1 MTLRTLFHPLKKSK
15 KCLFLVLWVGLIF
28 LIGLYAPFFASS
40 KPFLA
45 YYEGKLYFPLF
56 RILIYKNVYTKPLD
70 LFFNLLMFTLPLG
83 VLIRLFIKNKRA
95 YFFGALILMQVGA
108 FYYLN
113 THVSLGSHA
122 PTFQKIDQTIAALE
136 GVSSTEIL
144 EDTSPLQFYMRPPI
158 TCHWEQNALKGHSST
173 SNWNTVRINGQSL
186 FATLLF
192 GIRYSFTLAILACAL
207 AFLIGTLIGAISGFL
222 GGRIDLLICRGLEV
236 WESLPT
242 LFVLLLLV
250 SITKEVS
257 FFFVVFVLALFSWTS
272 IARVV
277 RIEMIKHR
285 HLAYVEVLK
294 NMGTSKI
301 RILFKHLLPNCYWM
315 LISLMPHA
323 LIGAITYESALSFL
337 GLGDRKSCSIGLLLD
352 EARMAY
358 PMEPSLFWP
367 PTLLLMVIL
376 ISLAWL
382 GDSLRKVSDP
392 KLNENPF

>member
-1 MTLRTLFHPLKKSK
+1 MTLHTLLLPLKRSK
-15 KCLFLVLWVGLIF
+15 KCLFLASWIGLIF
-28 LIGLYAPFFASS
+28 LLGLYAPFLASS
-40 KPFLA
+40 RPFFA

-56 RILIYKNVYTKPLD
+56 RTLIYKNVYTKPLD

-83 VLIRLFIKNKRA
+83 VLIRAFVKNKRS
-95 YFFGALILMQVGA
+95 YFFGALILLQVGT
-108 FYYLN
+108 FYYFS
-113 THVSLGSHA
+113 THVSLGPHA
-122 PTFQKIDQTIAALE
+122 STFQKIDKLVANSE
-136 GVSSTEIL
+136 KVSSH
-144 EDTSPLQFYMRPPI
+144 QFYARPPI
-158 TCHWEQNALKGHSST
+158 TSHWEQNALKEHI
-173 SNWNTVRINGQSL
+173 SNSHWNTLRINGQNL
-186 FATLLF
+186 MATLLF
-192 GIRYSFTLAILACAL
+192 GIRYSFTLALLACAL
-207 AFLIGTLIGAISGFL
+207 AFLIGTLVGAISGFL
-222 GGRIDLLICRGLEV
+222 GGRIDLLVCRGIEV

-242 LFVLLLLV
+242 LFILLLLV

-257 FFFVVFVLALFSWTS
+257 FFFVVLVLALFSWTS

-285 HLAYVEVLK
+285 HLAYIEVLK

-382 GDSLRKVSDP
+382 GDSLRKASDP